1 MPIKSQ
7 LKTVT
12 VSSPLAI
19 PCSLQMNN
27 LQKHYQ
33 QINELKGRPELLIHI
48 CCGVCSVYP
57 LQYLRQYFRITIFF
71 SNSNIYPFEEFERR
85 LDALR
90 SYLDYLDDPE
100 IKLIVDGYDNEGYTK
115 KLSQYKDE
123 PEGGKRCK
131 KCFEFRLKHSHQI
144 AIDYIKQNDLSSD
157 KNYLSTTLTVS
168 PHKNS
173 TLINSIGEEICS
185 NSIID
190 FLPSDYKKEDGYYN
204 SIILS
209 KKNHLYRQK
218 YCGCE
223 FSK

>member
-1 MPIKSQ
+1 MDLTPNQKFNSIIKNIDPSNKPN
-7 LKTVT
+7 LFLHTCC
-12 VSSPLAI
+12 A
-19 PCSLQMNN
+19 PCS
-27 LQKHYQ
+27 
-33 QINELKGRPELLIHI
+33 
-48 CCGVCSVYP
+48 CGVFYKLVDYFNI
-57 LQYLRQYFRITIFF
+57 YLIF
-71 SNSNIYPFEEFERR
+71 SNSNINTFLEYNLRLFELKSLEDKLNLSFKIIYS
-85 LDALR
+85 D
-90 SYLDYLDDPE
+90 YNHNDFLDYVSGLE
-100 IKLIVDGYDNEGYTK
+100 N
-115 KLSQYKDE
+115 E

-173 TLINSIGEEICS
+173 ALINSIGEEICS